1 VPKPVRLALVL
12 LAFAGVHA
20 LPSEAAAARPHPHAR
35 APHRRAKIDAVSSRA
50 PRASTLVAAA
60 AKKPEPAGKKAPQR
74 AESVGS
80 PNEGHL
86 EGGARLDL
94 TRPYFRVV
102 PSYESG
108 DVRWA
113 LPVMNAMID
122 RAARTVAKRFPGAVL
137 DVGDL
142 SKKGGG
148 DLLRHHSHE
157 SGRDA
162 DLGFYAVDGKGK
174 QLHAHGFIK
183 FEGPAV
189 SPTTPGAHFDAPR
202 NWLFVEQLLTDP
214 AARVSHIF
222 IAEPLRQHLLAY
234 ARAHGASRALL
245 DRAAVVMMQPTTS
258 LPHDDHMHVRISC
271 PATMHGSCIELA
283 KNAPHGKRLAHKGG
297 GLKTPGKAHPAA
309 AHATRPATAA
319 DPKKAAPPAAAG
331 VAPQE
336 GFTLDPPENDAE
348 GDADATEVKDLV
360 DESGSVKITD

>member
-1 VPKPVRLALVL
+1 MPKPVRLALVL
-12 LAFAGVHA
+12 LALAGVQA
-20 LPSEAAAARPHPHAR
+20 LTTEAAARPHARPHG
-35 APHRRAKIDAVSSRA
+35 RRAKIDAVSSRA
-50 PRASTLVAAA
+50 PRASTFVAAA
-60 AKKPEPAGKKAPQR
+60 KRPEPAPKKPQIK
-74 AESVGS
+74 ADSIGS

-86 EGGARLDL
+86 EGGVRLDL

-122 RAARTVAKRFPGAVL
+122 RAARTVARRFPGAVL

-142 SKKGGG
+142 SKRGGG

-162 DLGFYAVDGKGK
+162 DLGFYAVDAKGK
-174 QLHAHGFIK
+174 QLHGHGFIK

-189 SPTTPGAHFDAPR
+189 SPNTPGAHFDAPR

-234 ARAHGASRALL
+234 ARAHGTSRALL

-258 LPHDDHMHVRISC
+258 LPHDDHIHVRISC
-271 PATMHGSCIELA
+271 PASMHGSCIELA

-297 GLKTPGKAHPAA
+297 GLKTPGKGRPVVARPV
-309 AHATRPATAA
+309 TRPGAVGG
-319 DPKKAAPPAAAG
+319 DPKKVVPPAAAG
-331 VAPQE
+331 IAPQE
-336 GFTLDPPENDAE
+336 GFTLDLTGDEGE
-348 GDADATEVKDLV
+348 GDADAAEVKDLV
-360 DESGSVKITD
+360 DETGSVKITD